1 MYRELGKQCR
11 KPLHLQRWFGEP
23 VKAALIHVDAF
34 QPNEQGFSVL
44 PKLHQI
50 YIKELLKHSV
60 QFILSGRAKHKLGI
74 LPYLQYLRYLKDT
87 LPEKLIRR

>member
-1 MYRELGKQCR
+1 MYRNWANSAR
-11 KPLHLQRWFGEP
+11 KPFTYNAGLVF

-34 QPNEQGFSVL
+34 QPNEQGFPVL

-60 QFILSGRAKHKLGI
+60 QFILSGRAKHKLEFYRICNIYG
-74 LPYLQYLRYLKDT
+74 T
-87 LPEKLIRR
+87 